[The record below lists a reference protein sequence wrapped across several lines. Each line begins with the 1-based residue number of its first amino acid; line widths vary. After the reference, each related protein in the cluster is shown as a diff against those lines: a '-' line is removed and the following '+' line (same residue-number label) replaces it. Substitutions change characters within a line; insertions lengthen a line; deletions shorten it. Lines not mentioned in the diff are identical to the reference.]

1 MMGDKKVVLWID
13 EEQMA
18 LDTYAPFLE
27 KCFGGEV
34 IVLPEMPENDLSTML
49 DRIFHEQ
56 NLISIVID
64 QRLKSTG
71 IATYTGIELAEA
83 VRRLDKKIPI
93 YILTNYAEDIGDL
106 DYQVEDI
113 LEKDHLHEESYQRKI
128 AARVRRHAD
137 IFNDIVSARET
148 RFDELLCKS
157 LHSEL
162 TAEEQEQFE
171 KLDFWRNIALFAKE
185 EASAEKLK
193 RELDKQQK
201 DLEEL
206 RIEVESLQGEE
217 R

>member
-1 MMGDKKVVLWID
+1 MVDRKVVLWID

-27 KCFGGEV
+27 ECFGGEV

-56 NLISIVID
+56 NLISIIID

-71 IATYTGIELAEA
+71 RATYTGIELAEA

-113 LEKDHLHEESYQRKI
+113 LEKDHLHEDSYQRKV

-137 IFNDIVSARET
+137 VFDDIVSSRER

-157 LHSEL
+157 LHSRL
-162 TAEEQEQFE
+162 SAEEQDQFE
-171 KLDFWRNIALFAKE
+171 KLDFWRNNALFAKE
-185 EASAEKLK
+185 DPSAEKLK
-193 RELDKQQK
+193 QELDKQLK
-201 DLEEL
+201 ELDEL
-206 RIEVESLQGEE
+206 RQEIESLQGGK
-217 R
+217 

>member
-1 MMGDKKVVLWID
+1 MSDRKVVLWID
-13 EEQMA
+13 ENKNA
-18 LDTYAPFLE
+18 LDTLAPFLE
-27 KCFGGEV
+27 DCFGDEV
-34 IVLPEMPENDLSTML
+34 VVIPEMPENELPTML

-56 NLISIVID
+56 NLISLVID

-106 DYQVEDI
+106 DYQVEDV
-113 LEKDHLHEESYQRKI
+113 LEKDHLHEDAYQRKV
-128 AARVRRHAD
+128 AARVRRHTD
-137 IFNDIVSARET
+137 IYDDIVSSRET

-171 KLDFWRNIALFAKE
+171 KLDFWRNNALFAKE

-206 RIEVESLQGEE
+206 RLEIESLQGEKK
-217 R
+217 

>member
-1 MMGDKKVVLWID
+1 MMGDRKIVLWID

-18 LDTYAPFLE
+18 LDTYASFLE
-27 KCFGGEV
+27 KCFGAEV
-34 IVLPEMPENDLSTML
+34 VVIPELPENDLPTML
-49 DRIFHEQ
+49 DRIFHEE
-56 NLISIVID
+56 NLISLVID
-64 QRLKSTG
+64 QRLQSTG
-71 IATYTGIELAEA
+71 KATYTGIELAEA
-83 VRRLDKKIPI
+83 VRRMDKKIPV

-106 DYQVEDI
+106 DYQVEDV
-113 LEKDHLHEESYQRKI
+113 LEKDHLHEEVYQRKI

-137 IFNDIVSARET
+137 IFDDIVSSRET

-162 TAEEQEQFE
+162 TAEEQNQFE
-171 KLDFWRNIALFAKE
+171 KLDFWRNNVFFAKE

-206 RIEVESLQGEE
+206 RLEIELLQGEK